1 MSDIRRLSGEMGIK
15 NISAKRHSIVADF
28 PLHWHEYYEIEYIR
42 SGSGVYIVNNVE
54 YAIEPGMLVFLTPV
68 DFSSLHAAEKPIDI
82 LNISFSESWISDR
95 IINDIAGYA
104 VMKNY
109 PSFNCDQIFKELQHE
124 FEYSTTCV
132 RFMLGCI
139 IIDAIRSAKLTGA
152 KKKDAKANNIVSEM
166 LTYIHAHFREDPTLV
181 ALSDHIGLSPNYLSK
196 LFHSHVGKTYKAYV
210 VELKLKYASTLLS
223 QTDTPVTDIC
233 YLCGFNSLAHF
244 LRAFKEKFGVSP
256 TVYRKENLLN
266 K

>member
-1 MSDIRRLSGEMGIK
+1 MVPIKGDDPMKQKSTSTLRIGAAYVRVSTDGQMDLSPE
-15 NISAKRHSIVADF
+15 SQLESI
-28 PLHWHEYYEIEYIR
+28 LKY
-42 SGSGVYIVNNVE
+42 
-54 YAIEPGMLVFLTPV
+54 
-68 DFSSLHAAEKPIDI
+68 
-82 LNISFSESWISDR
+82 
-95 IINDIAGYA
+95 
-104 VMKNY
+104 
-109 PSFNCDQIFKELQHE
+109 
-124 FEYSTTCV
+124 
-132 RFMLGCI
+132 
-139 IIDAIRSAKLTGA
+139 
-152 KKKDAKANNIVSEM
+152 AKANNIVSEM